1 MKKLSL
7 TFAIIFAMMGIV
19 RADEGMWLPMFVE
32 RLNYVDMQNMGLQ
45 LTPEELYSI
54 NNSSLKDAIVGLSHG
69 AKPRGFFCT
78 GEIVSDHSLLFTN
91 HHCGYSS
98 IAALSTVEHDWL
110 NEGFAA
116 KSFGDELRAEGVS
129 ASFLIRM
136 EDVTEEILSVV
147 NDTMD
152 WMQRN
157 QAINKK
163 AKELEEAASED
174 GKLNPVVK
182 GFFEGNEYY
191 MFVYKT
197 YTDVRLVFTAAQ
209 SIGKFGGDTDNWMWP
224 RHTGDF
230 SVFRVYADENGE
242 PAEYNENN
250 KPLTPKHHL
259 PISLDGVKQDD
270 FTMIWGFPG
279 STERYMT
286 SFGINYN
293 VDKFYPI
300 VYEVFKAE
308 TDVMD
313 EYMKVDKAVNISYAD
328 NKAGL
333 ANTWKNFEGQ
343 ITMLRKNKV
352 AERKAE
358 LEAEFTKWVNA
369 SDERQAEY
377 GDVLGTLDTMY
388 AQLGKVAGTLFYPNF
403 LGQLNPM
410 GMAVDF
416 MDYVDVETNKE
427 SSKEDK
433 QKAAD
438 ALKEMNV
445 DEMFKDLDT
454 RVEKDILAAVMN
466 IYGKKFAVEEMPE
479 AIQKLL
485 KKHKGDWT
493 ALANYIYDNSMFSTP
508 ESIKALI
515 EKPNAKKIMKDPAFV
530 MLTALRQQIYS
541 IAPVYRI
548 AQIAISEADHE
559 FVKGLREFYADTQPD
574 KVLYPDANS
583 TLRMSYGS
591 IKDYQPAD
599 AISYDYVCTAN
610 GILEKYIP
618 DDFEFNAPKALLDLI
633 EKRDFGQYAD
643 ENGELI
649 TCFLSTNDITG
660 GNSGSPI
667 MNGKGELIGLAF
679 DGNWEAMSGDVN
691 FEPTLQ
697 RTINV
702 DIRYVLFIIDKV
714 YGATNLIDELDIK
727 EAMPEPERVEEEE
740 PAEENI
746 GEISFK
752 FNSFSLTKDSYKTLD
767 AIYDKMLENES
778 YTLKLDGHTDNKG
791 SDEVNMRVSQK
802 RVDIVKAYLVKKGI
816 KADRIEAVGHGSSM
830 PLVDNDTEANRA
842 KNRRVEIS
850 LVR

>member
-7 TFAIIFAMMGIV
+7 TFALIFAMMGIV

-32 RLNYVDMQNMGLQ
+32 RLNYVDMQKMGLQ

-54 NNSSLKDAIVGLSHG
+54 NNSSLKDAIVGLSNG
-69 AKPRGFFCT
+69 AHPRGFFCT
-78 GEIVSDHSLLFTN
+78 GEIVSGNSLLFTN

-98 IAALSTVEHDWL
+98 IAALSTVEHDYL

-116 KSFGDELRAEGVS
+116 SNFSEELPAEGVS
-129 ASFLIRM
+129 ASFLVRM
-136 EDVTEEILSVV
+136 EDVTAEILGVV
-147 NDTMD
+147 TDDMD
-152 WMQRN
+152 YMERQK
-157 QAINKK
+157 AINAKI
-163 AKELEEAASED
+163 KELEEAASED
-174 GKLNPVVK
+174 GKLNPVIK

-230 SVFRVYADENGE
+230 SVFRVYADANGE
-242 PAEYNENN
+242 PAEYSADN
-250 KPLTPKHHL
+250 KPLTPKHSL
-259 PISLDGVKQDD
+259 PISLDGVQPDD

-293 VDKFYPI
+293 VDTFYPI

-313 EYMKVDKAVNISYAD
+313 EYMKVDKAVNIAYAD

-343 ITMLRKNKV
+343 MTMLRKNKV
-352 AERKAE
+352 AERKAA
-358 LEAEFTKWVNA
+358 LEAQFQEWVNVNE
-369 SDERQAEY
+369 DRKAEY
-377 GDVLGTLDTMY
+377 GDVLETLEGMY
-388 AQLGKVAGTLFYPNF
+388 QLLDVVAADLFYPNF
-403 LGQLNPM
+403 LTQLCPISS
-410 GMAVDF
+410 AAEF
-416 MDYVDVETNKE
+416 YQFYDVMTNKE
-427 SSKEDK
+427 STKEDK
-433 QKAAD
+433 QAAVES
-438 ALKEMNV
+438 LKEINV
-445 DEMFKDLDT
+445 EEMFKDTDP
-454 RVEKDILAAVMN
+454 RVEKDMFIAVMK
-466 IYGKKFAVEEMPE
+466 IYGSKFAVEDLSESL
-479 AIQKLL
+479 QKLL
-485 KKHKGDWT
+485 KKHNGCWEE
-493 ALANYIYDNSMFSTP
+493 LAGYVFDNSIFSTP
-508 ESIKALI
+508 ESIQAFI
-515 EKPNAKKIMKDPAFV
+515 DKPNAKKIGKDPAFI
-530 MLTALRQQIYS
+530 MMNALIEQLYGAVPMYRVANQQI
-541 IAPVYRI
+541 A
-548 AQIAISEADHE
+548 EADHL
-559 FVKGLREFYADTQPD
+559 FVKGLREFYAETQPD

-583 TLRMSYGS
+583 TMRMSYGS
-591 IKDYQPAD
+591 VKDYSPAD
-599 AISYDYVCTAN
+599 AITYDYVCTAN

-618 DDFEFNAPKALLDLI
+618 GDFEFDAPQRLLDLI

-643 ENGELI
+643 ANGELI

-714 YGATNLIDELDIK
+714 EVATNLIDELDIHK
-727 EAMPEPERVEEEE
+727 AMPEPIRVE
-740 PAEENI
+740 
-746 GEISFK
+746 
-752 FNSFSLTKDSYKTLD
+752 
-767 AIYDKMLENES
+767 
-778 YTLKLDGHTDNKG
+778 
-791 SDEVNMRVSQK
+791 
-802 RVDIVKAYLVKKGI
+802 
-816 KADRIEAVGHGSSM
+816 
-830 PLVDNDTEANRA
+830 
-842 KNRRVEIS
+842 
-850 LVR
+850 

>member
-1 MKKLSL
+1 MKKLSVF
-7 TFAIIFAMMGIV
+7 FAIIFAMMGLV

-32 RLNYVDMQNMGLQ
+32 RLNYVDMQKMGLQ

-54 NNSSLKDAIVGLSHG
+54 NNSSLKDAIVGLSNG

-78 GEIVSDHSLLFTN
+78 GEIVSGNSLLFTN

-98 IAALSTVEHDWL
+98 IAALSTVEHDYL

-116 KSFGDELRAEGVS
+116 KSFEEELHAEGVS

-136 EDVTEEILSVV
+136 EDVTAEILGVV
-147 NDTMD
+147 TDDMD
-152 WMQRN
+152 YMTKQK
-157 QAINKK
+157 AINEK
-163 AKELEEAASED
+163 AKELEEAASEG
-174 GKLNPVVK
+174 GKLNPVIK

-197 YTDVRLVFTAAQ
+197 YTDVRLVFTAPQ

-242 PAEYNENN
+242 PAEFSENN

-259 PISLDGVKQDD
+259 PISLDGVQPDD

-293 VDKFYPI
+293 VDSFYPVI
-300 VYEVFKAE
+300 YEIFKAE

-313 EYMKVDKAVNISYAD
+313 EYMKVDKAVNIAYAD

-343 ITMLRKNKV
+343 MKMLRKNKV

-358 LEAEFTKWVNA
+358 LEAQFTEWVN
-369 SDERQAEY
+369 SNEDRKAEY
-377 GDVLGTLDTMY
+377 GEVLGTLETMY
-388 AQLGKVAGTLFYPNF
+388 TQQCQIAGTLFYPNF
-403 LGQLNPM
+403 VAQLSPIGTSAEFSEYYM
-410 GMAVDF
+410 TM
-416 MDYVDVETNKE
+416 TNKE
-427 SSKEDK
+427 ASKEDK
-433 QKAAD
+433 NAAAE
-438 ALKEMNV
+438 ALKKINV
-445 DEMFKDLDT
+445 DEMFKDIDA
-454 RVEKDILAAVMN
+454 RVEKDMLVAVLN
-466 IYGKKFAVEEMPE
+466 IYGKKFATEELPE
-479 AIQKLL
+479 DIQKLL
-485 KKHKGDWT
+485 KKQKGDWT
-493 ALANYIYDNSMFSTP
+493 ALANYIFDNSIFSSP
-508 ESIKALI
+508 ETIKAFI
-515 EKPNAKKIMKDPAFV
+515 EKPNAKKLEKDPAFV
-530 MLTALRQQIYS
+530 MYNNLRGQMMTV
-541 IAPVYRI
+541 APVYRM
-548 AQIAISEADHE
+548 ASIAISEADHK
-559 FVKGLREFYADTQPD
+559 FVKGLREFYAETQPE

-591 IKDYQPAD
+591 VKDYQPAD
-599 AISYDYVCTAN
+599 AIHYDYVCTAN

-618 DDFEFNAPKALLDLI
+618 GDFEFDAPQRLLDLI
-633 EKRDFGQYAD
+633 ETRDFGQYAD
-643 ENGELI
+643 ANGELI

-691 FEPTLQ
+691 FEPKLQ

-702 DIRYVLFIIDKV
+702 DIRYVLFIIDKFA
-714 YGATNLIDELDIK
+714 GATNLIDELDIHK
-727 EAMPEPERVEEEE
+727 AMPEPIRVEEE
-740 PAEENI
+740 
-746 GEISFK
+746 
-752 FNSFSLTKDSYKTLD
+752 
-767 AIYDKMLENES
+767 
-778 YTLKLDGHTDNKG
+778 
-791 SDEVNMRVSQK
+791 
-802 RVDIVKAYLVKKGI
+802 
-816 KADRIEAVGHGSSM
+816 
-830 PLVDNDTEANRA
+830 
-842 KNRRVEIS
+842 
-850 LVR
+850 

>member
-7 TFAIIFAMMGIV
+7 TFALIFAMMGIV

-32 RLNYVDMQNMGLQ
+32 RLNYVDMQKMGLQ

-54 NNSSLKDAIVGLSHG
+54 NNSSLKDAIVGLSNG
-69 AKPRGFFCT
+69 AHPRGFFCT
-78 GEIVSDHSLLFTN
+78 GEIVSGNSLLFTN

-98 IAALSTVEHDWL
+98 IAALSTVEHDYL

-116 KSFGDELRAEGVS
+116 SNFSEELPAEGVS
-129 ASFLIRM
+129 ASFLVRM
-136 EDVTEEILSVV
+136 EDVTAEILGVV
-147 NDTMD
+147 TDDMD
-152 WMQRN
+152 YMERQK
-157 QAINKK
+157 AINAKI
-163 AKELEEAASED
+163 KELEEAASED
-174 GKLNPVVK
+174 GKLNPVIK

-230 SVFRVYADENGE
+230 SVFRVYADANGE
-242 PAEYNENN
+242 PAEYSADN
-250 KPLTPKHHL
+250 KPLTPKHSL
-259 PISLDGVKQDD
+259 PISLDGVQPDD

-293 VDKFYPI
+293 VDTFYPI

-313 EYMKVDKAVNISYAD
+313 EYMKVDKAVNIAYAD

-343 ITMLRKNKV
+343 MTMLRKNKV
-352 AERKAE
+352 AERKAA
-358 LEAEFTKWVNA
+358 LEAQFQEWVNVNE
-369 SDERQAEY
+369 DRKAEY
-377 GDVLGTLDTMY
+377 GDVLETLEGMY
-388 AQLGKVAGTLFYPNF
+388 QLLDVVAADLFYPNF
-403 LGQLNPM
+403 LTQLCPISS
-410 GMAVDF
+410 AAEF
-416 MDYVDVETNKE
+416 YQFYDVMTNKE
-427 SSKEDK
+427 STKEDK
-433 QKAAD
+433 QAAVES
-438 ALKEMNV
+438 LKEINV
-445 DEMFKDLDT
+445 EEMFKDTDP
-454 RVEKDILAAVMN
+454 RVEKDMFIAVMK
-466 IYGKKFAVEEMPE
+466 IYGSKFAVEDLSESL
-479 AIQKLL
+479 QKLL
-485 KKHKGDWT
+485 KKHNGCWEE
-493 ALANYIYDNSMFSTP
+493 LAGYVFDNSIFSTP
-508 ESIKALI
+508 ESIQAFI
-515 EKPNAKKIMKDPAFV
+515 DKPNAKKIGKDPAFI
-530 MLTALRQQIYS
+530 MMNALIEQLYGAVPMYRVANQQI
-541 IAPVYRI
+541 A
-548 AQIAISEADHE
+548 EADHL
-559 FVKGLREFYADTQPD
+559 FVKGLREFYAETQPD

-583 TLRMSYGS
+583 TMRMSYGS
-591 IKDYQPAD
+591 VKDYSPAD
-599 AISYDYVCTAN
+599 AITYDYVCTAN

-618 DDFEFNAPKALLDLI
+618 GDFEFDAPQRLLDLI

-643 ENGELI
+643 ANGELI

-714 YGATNLIDELDIK
+714 YGATNLIDELDIHK
-727 EAMPEPERVEEEE
+727 AMPEPIRVE
-740 PAEENI
+740 
-746 GEISFK
+746 
-752 FNSFSLTKDSYKTLD
+752 
-767 AIYDKMLENES
+767 
-778 YTLKLDGHTDNKG
+778 
-791 SDEVNMRVSQK
+791 
-802 RVDIVKAYLVKKGI
+802 
-816 KADRIEAVGHGSSM
+816 
-830 PLVDNDTEANRA
+830 
-842 KNRRVEIS
+842 
-850 LVR
+850 

>member
-32 RLNYVDMQNMGLQ
+32 RLNYVDMQKMGLQ

-54 NNSSLKDAIVGLSHG
+54 NNSSLKDAIVGLSNG

-78 GEIVSDHSLLFTN
+78 GEIVSKNSLLFTN

-98 IAALSTVEHDWL
+98 IAALSTVEHDYL

-116 KSFGDELRAEGVS
+116 KNFSEELPAEGVS
-129 ASFLIRM
+129 ASFLVRM
-136 EDVTEEILSVV
+136 EDVTADILSVIT
-147 NDTMD
+147 DDMD
-152 WMQRN
+152 YMARQK
-157 QAINKK
+157 AIGEKI
-163 AKELEEAASED
+163 KELEEAASED
-174 GKLNPVVK
+174 GKLNPVIK

-242 PAEYNENN
+242 PAEFSENN
-250 KPLTPKHHL
+250 KPLTPKYNL

-279 STERYMT
+279 STERYM
-286 SFGINYN
+286 SSYGINYN
-293 VDKFYPI
+293 VDVFYPI

-313 EYMKVDKAVNISYAD
+313 EYMKVDKAVNIAYAD

-352 AERKAE
+352 AERKAA
-358 LEAEFTKWVNA
+358 LEAKFTEWVNA
-369 SDERQAEY
+369 DEDRKAEY
-377 GDVLGTLDTMY
+377 GDVLETLEMMY
-388 AQLGKVAGTLFYPNF
+388 AQLAEVAPYLFYPNF
-403 LGQLNPM
+403 TAQLSPM
-410 GMAVDF
+410 ATAAEFSEYYQVM
-416 MDYVDVETNKE
+416 TSKE

-433 QKAAD
+433 KAAAE
-438 ALKEMNV
+438 ALKEIDV
-445 DEMFKDLDT
+445 DAMFKDLDA
-454 RVEKDILAAVMN
+454 RVEKGMLIAVMN
-466 IYGKKFAVEEMPE
+466 IYGSKFQNDELPE
-479 AIQKLL
+479 AIQKLM
-485 KKHKGDWT
+485 KKYKGDWT
-493 ALANYIYDNSMFSTP
+493 ALANDIWDKSMFSNAETVKAFIEKP
-508 ESIKALI
+508 SAKKLEKDLAYVMYNALI
-515 EKPNAKKIMKDPAFV
+515 EQLYTAAPA
-530 MLTALRQQIYS
+530 
-541 IAPVYRI
+541 YRI
-548 AQIAISEADHE
+548 ANIAIAEADHE
-559 FVKGLREFYADTQPD
+559 FVKGLREFYAATQPD

-591 IKDYQPAD
+591 VKDYSPAD
-599 AISYDYVCTAN
+599 AITYDYVCTAN

-618 DDFEFNAPKALLDLI
+618 GDFEFDAPQRLLDLI
-633 EKRDFGQYAD
+633 ETRDFGQYAD
-643 ENGELI
+643 DNGELI

-691 FEPTLQ
+691 FEPKLQ

-702 DIRYVLFIIDKV
+702 DIRYVLFVIDKV
-714 YGATNLIDELDIK
+714 YGATNLIDELDIHK
-727 EAMPEPERVEEEE
+727 AMPEPIRVEEE
-740 PAEENI
+740 
-746 GEISFK
+746 
-752 FNSFSLTKDSYKTLD
+752 
-767 AIYDKMLENES
+767 
-778 YTLKLDGHTDNKG
+778 
-791 SDEVNMRVSQK
+791 
-802 RVDIVKAYLVKKGI
+802 
-816 KADRIEAVGHGSSM
+816 
-830 PLVDNDTEANRA
+830 
-842 KNRRVEIS
+842 
-850 LVR
+850 

>member
-1 MKKLSL
+1 MKKLSVF
-7 TFAIIFAMMGIV
+7 FAIIFGMMGIV

-32 RLNYVDMQNMGLQ
+32 RLNYVDMQKMGLQ

-54 NNSSLKDAIVGLSHG
+54 NNSSLKDAIVGLSNG

-78 GEIVSDHSLLFTN
+78 GEIVSQNSLLFTN

-98 IAALSTVEHDWL
+98 IAALSTVEHDYL

-116 KSFGDELRAEGVS
+116 KSFEEELPAEGVS

-136 EDVTEEILSVV
+136 EDVTAEILSVIT
-147 NDTMD
+147 DDMD
-152 WMQRN
+152 YMARQK
-157 QAINKK
+157 AIGEKI
-163 AKELEEAASED
+163 KELEEAASED

-242 PAEYNENN
+242 PAEYSENN
-250 KPLTPKHHL
+250 KPLTPKHSL

-279 STERYMT
+279 STERYM
-286 SFGINYN
+286 SSYGINYN
-293 VDKFYPI
+293 VDVFYPI

-308 TDVMD
+308 TDIMD
-313 EYMKVDKAVNISYAD
+313 EYMKVDKAINIAYAD

-352 AERKAE
+352 AERKAA
-358 LEAEFTKWVNA
+358 LEAEFTEWVNA
-369 SDERQAEY
+369 DEDRKAEY
-377 GDVLGTLDTMY
+377 GDVLETLEVMY
-388 AQLGKVAGTLFYPNF
+388 AQLAEVAPYLFYPNF
-403 LGQLNPM
+403 TVQLNPM
-410 GMAVDF
+410 ATVGEFTEYYTVM
-416 MDYVDVETNKE
+416 TSKE
-427 SSKEDK
+427 VSKEDK
-433 QKAAD
+433 KAAAE
-438 ALKEMNV
+438 ALKEI
-445 DEMFKDLDT
+445 DIDAMFKDTDA
-454 RVEKDILAAVMN
+454 RVEKDMLIAVLN
-466 IYGKKFAVEEMPE
+466 IYGQKFENDEYPE
-479 AIQKLL
+479 AIQKLI
-485 KKHKGDWT
+485 KKYKGDWT
-493 ALANYIYDNSMFSTP
+493 ALANDIWDNSMFSTP
-508 ESIKALI
+508 ESVKTFI
-515 EKPNAKKIMKDPAFV
+515 EKPSAKKLEKDPAFV
-530 MLTALRQQIYS
+530 MYNALLEQLYS
-541 IAPVYRI
+541 AAPAYRI
-548 AQIAISEADHE
+548 ANIAIAEADHD
-559 FVKGLREFYADTQPD
+559 FVKGLREFYAATQPD

-591 IKDYQPAD
+591 VKDYSPAD
-599 AISYDYVCTAN
+599 AITYDYVCTAN

-618 DDFEFNAPKALLDLI
+618 GDFEFDAPQRLLDLI
-633 EKRDFGQYAD
+633 ELRDFGQYAD
-643 ENGELI
+643 DNGELI

-691 FEPTLQ
+691 FEPKLQ

-702 DIRYVLFIIDKV
+702 DIRYVLFVIDKV
-714 YGATNLIDELDIK
+714 YGATNLIDELDIHK
-727 EAMPEPERVEEEE
+727 AMPEPVRVEEE
-740 PAEENI
+740 
-746 GEISFK
+746 
-752 FNSFSLTKDSYKTLD
+752 
-767 AIYDKMLENES
+767 
-778 YTLKLDGHTDNKG
+778 
-791 SDEVNMRVSQK
+791 
-802 RVDIVKAYLVKKGI
+802 
-816 KADRIEAVGHGSSM
+816 
-830 PLVDNDTEANRA
+830 
-842 KNRRVEIS
+842 
-850 LVR
+850 

>member
-7 TFAIIFAMMGIV
+7 TFALIFAMMGIV
-19 RADEGMWLPMFVE
+19 CADEGMWLPMFVE
-32 RLNYVDMQNMGLQ
+32 RLNYVDMQKMGLQ

-54 NNSSLKDAIVGLSHG
+54 NNSSLKDAIVGLSNG

-78 GEIVSDHSLLFTN
+78 GEIVSGNSLLFTN

-98 IAALSTVEHDWL
+98 IAALSTVEHDYL

-116 KSFGDELRAEGVS
+116 RNFSEELPAEGVS
-129 ASFLIRM
+129 ASFLVRM
-136 EDVTEEILSVV
+136 EDVTAEILSVV
-147 NDTMD
+147 TDDMD
-152 WMQRN
+152 FMARN
-157 QAINKK
+157 KAINEK
-163 AKELEEAASED
+163 AKELEEAASEG
-174 GKLNPVVK
+174 GKLNPVIK

-242 PAEYNENN
+242 PAGFAEGN
-250 KPLTPKHHL
+250 KPLSPKHHL
-259 PISLDGVKQDD
+259 PVSLDGVQPDD

-279 STERYMT
+279 STERYM
-286 SFGINYN
+286 SSYGINYN
-293 VDKFYPI
+293 VDVFYPI

-313 EYMKVDKAVNISYAD
+313 EYMKVDKAVNIAYAD

-358 LEAEFTKWVNA
+358 LEKNFTSWVNKNE
-369 SDERQAEY
+369 DRKKEY
-377 GDVLGTLDTMY
+377 GEVLETLEVMY
-388 AQLGKVAGTLFYPNF
+388 NQLSEAADDLFYPNF
-403 LGQLNPM
+403 LAQLNPM
-410 GMAVDF
+410 GVAREFAQYYQVA
-416 MDYVDVETNKE
+416 TNKE
-427 SSKEDK
+427 ASKEDK
-433 QKAAD
+433 QAAAD
-438 ALKEMNV
+438 ALKEMDV
-445 DEMFKDLDT
+445 DAMFKDLDA
-454 RVEKDILAAVMN
+454 RVEKGMLAAVMN
-466 IYGKKFAVEEMPE
+466 IYGNRFSADELP
-479 AIQKLL
+479 APIQKLL
-485 KKHKGDWT
+485 KKNKGNWT
-493 ALANYIYDNSMFSTP
+493 ALANFIYDKSIFSNP
-508 ESIKALI
+508 ESVKAFI
-515 EKPNAKKIMKDPAFV
+515 EKPNANKMKKDPAFL
-530 MLTALRQQIYS
+530 MMASLMQQIYAIVPTYQAANAA
-541 IAPVYRI
+541 IA
-548 AQIAISEADHE
+548 EADHE
-559 FVKGLREFYADTQPD
+559 FVKGLREYYRETQPD

-583 TLRMSYGS
+583 TMRMSYGS
-591 IKDYQPAD
+591 VKDYQPAD

-618 DDFEFNAPKALLDLI
+618 GDFEFDAPQRLLDLI
-633 EKRDFGQYAD
+633 KAKDYGQYAD
-643 ENGELI
+643 KNGELI

-691 FEPTLQ
+691 FEPKLQ

-714 YGATNLIDELDIK
+714 YGATNLIDELDIHK
-727 EAMPEPERVEEEE
+727 AMPEPERVEE
-740 PAEENI
+740 
-746 GEISFK
+746 
-752 FNSFSLTKDSYKTLD
+752 
-767 AIYDKMLENES
+767 
-778 YTLKLDGHTDNKG
+778 
-791 SDEVNMRVSQK
+791 
-802 RVDIVKAYLVKKGI
+802 
-816 KADRIEAVGHGSSM
+816 
-830 PLVDNDTEANRA
+830 
-842 KNRRVEIS
+842 
-850 LVR
+850 

>member
-1 MKKLSL
+1 MKKLSVF
-7 TFAIIFAMMGIV
+7 FAIIFAMMGIV

-32 RLNYVDMQNMGLQ
+32 RLNYVDMQKMGLQ

-54 NNSSLKDAIVGLSHG
+54 NNSSLKDAIVGLSNG
-69 AKPRGFFCT
+69 AHPRGFFCT
-78 GEIVSDHSLLFTN
+78 GEIVSSNSLLFTN

-98 IAALSTVEHDWL
+98 IAALSTVEHDYL

-116 KSFGDELRAEGVS
+116 KSFEEELPAEGVS
-129 ASFLIRM
+129 ASFLVRM
-136 EDVTEEILSVV
+136 EDVTEAVLGVV
-147 NDTMD
+147 TDEMD
-152 WMQRN
+152 FMEAQK
-157 QAINKK
+157 AINAKI
-163 AKELEEAASED
+163 KELEEAASD
-174 GKLNPVVK
+174 GGKLNPVIK

-242 PAEYNENN
+242 PAEFSENN

-259 PISLDGVKQDD
+259 PISLDGVQPDD

-293 VDKFYPI
+293 VDSFYPVI
-300 VYEVFKAE
+300 YEIFKAE

-313 EYMKVDKAVNISYAD
+313 EYMKVDKAVNIAYAD

-343 ITMLRKNKV
+343 MKMLRKNKV

-358 LEAEFTKWVNA
+358 LEAQFTEWVN
-369 SDERQAEY
+369 SNEDRKAEY
-377 GDVLGTLDTMY
+377 GEVLGTLETMY
-388 AQLGKVAGTLFYPNF
+388 TQQCQIAGTLFYPNF
-403 LGQLNPM
+403 VAQLSPIGTSAEFSEYYM
-410 GMAVDF
+410 TM
-416 MDYVDVETNKE
+416 TNKE
-427 SSKEDK
+427 ASKEDK
-433 QKAAD
+433 NAAAE
-438 ALKEMNV
+438 ALKKINV
-445 DEMFKDLDT
+445 DEMFKDIDA
-454 RVEKDILAAVMN
+454 RVEKDMLVAVLN
-466 IYGKKFAVEEMPE
+466 IYGKKFATEELPE
-479 AIQKLL
+479 DIQKLL
-485 KKHKGDWT
+485 KKQKGDWT
-493 ALANYIYDNSMFSTP
+493 ALANYIFDNSIFSSHET
-508 ESIKALI
+508 IKAFI
-515 EKPNAKKIMKDPAFV
+515 EKPNAKKLEKDPAFV
-530 MLTALRQQIYS
+530 MYNNLRGQMMTV
-541 IAPVYRI
+541 APVYRM
-548 AQIAISEADHE
+548 ASIAISEADHK
-559 FVKGLREFYADTQPD
+559 FVKGLREFYAETQPE

-591 IKDYQPAD
+591 VKDYQPAD
-599 AISYDYVCTAN
+599 AIHYDYVCTAN

-618 DDFEFNAPKALLDLI
+618 GDFEFDAPQHLLDLI
-633 EKRDFGQYAD
+633 ETRDFGQYAD
-643 ENGELI
+643 ANGELI

-702 DIRYVLFIIDKV
+702 DIRYVLFIIDKFA
-714 YGATNLIDELDIK
+714 GATNLIDELDIHK
-727 EAMPEPERVEEEE
+727 AMPEPIRVEEE
-740 PAEENI
+740 
-746 GEISFK
+746 
-752 FNSFSLTKDSYKTLD
+752 
-767 AIYDKMLENES
+767 
-778 YTLKLDGHTDNKG
+778 
-791 SDEVNMRVSQK
+791 
-802 RVDIVKAYLVKKGI
+802 
-816 KADRIEAVGHGSSM
+816 
-830 PLVDNDTEANRA
+830 
-842 KNRRVEIS
+842 
-850 LVR
+850 